1 MRGCFDF
8 IKFIILTVAAL
19 IIMFPCGGLNYIKGI
34 IDSQLY
40 PKKPDITAQAQKLA
54 DFSKLPKG
62 YELIRSVN
70 MFGVNAVI
78 AQHGQTNQKMALVD
92 TGWIVNVNKNDIKTN
107 NIVQELQKTAKQ
119 YVPQVK
125 LNQIEILDK
134 GSFKAINQDIPYLR
148 VKVNIANSAQKNLEG
163 IIGVANISNNKNN
176 IVLSVNEPG
185 KYKQNITEKFFR
197 SVKLNKDSNN

>member
-1 MRGCFDF
+1 
-8 IKFIILTVAAL
+8 
-19 IIMFPCGGLNYIKGI
+19 MFPCGGLNYIKGI